1 MDRYEI
7 VCCMDSKSTNIYSM
21 AELAAFA
28 MLDGL
33 NLLGV
38 PEDKLYVDLID
49 HKNKVYKHIKG
60 YCYSDIVLTEWQ
72 IYNSQN
78 Q

>member
-1 MDRYEI
+1 MDRFEI

-38 PEDKLYVDLID
+38 PDDKLFVDLID
-49 HKNKVYKHIKG
+49 HKRNVYKHIVG
-60 YCYSDIVLTEWQ
+60 NNYSDIVLTEWRV
-72 IYNSQN
+72 YNAE
-78 Q
+78 

>member
-1 MDRYEI
+1 MARYEI
-7 VCCMDSKSTNIYSM
+7 VCCMDSKSTDIYSM
-21 AELAAFA
+21 AELTAFA

-38 PEDKLYVDLID
+38 PDDKLYVNLID
-49 HKNKVYKHIKG
+49 HKNKVYKHING
-60 YCYSDIVLTEWQ
+60 LYYSDIALAEWQ